1 MPYTFRYYSASG
13 VMVRMAVILCPSN
26 EQAIA
31 QAYTT
36 MREPFATV
44 EISLDD
50 ALVYRGSNSAGDSG
64 MKLLRIA

>member
-13 VMVRMAVILCPSN
+13 VIVRLVVILCSSK

-31 QAYTT
+31 QAYTS

-44 EISLDD
+44 EISFDET
-50 ALVYRGSNSAGDSG
+50 LVYRGSNSSGDSG
-64 MKLLRIA
+64 SDLLRIA